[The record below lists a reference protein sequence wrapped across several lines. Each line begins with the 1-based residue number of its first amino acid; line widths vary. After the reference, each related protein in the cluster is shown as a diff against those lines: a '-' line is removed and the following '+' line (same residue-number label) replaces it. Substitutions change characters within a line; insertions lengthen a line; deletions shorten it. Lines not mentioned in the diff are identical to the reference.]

1 MGRIVCDVYLLCE
14 CFVFV
19 VLSEMCVCEG
29 TVIPKRHL
37 LENRRILFNA
47 LWFCVSCIYF
57 RFRMSDLNPIASIQ
71 QSGLR
76 PHPSYTQTCMHSRPN
91 LLTHSVV
98 TLNCTRSLF
107 LPINIKY
114 TTRNISSVPNLSSG
128 HMTWRRLHM
137 HHRVCACVRACAC
150 SMAEISVASDIPA
163 FRVDIAIHQRR
174 ACIRSRDDNNQH

>member
-1 MGRIVCDVYLLCE
+1 MGLSEDKGSVLGRIVCDVYLLCE

-29 TVIPKRHL
+29 TVIPKGICWRI
-37 LENRRILFNA
+37 ESILFNA
-47 LWFCVSCIYF
+47 LWFCVSCICF

-114 TTRNISSVPNLSSG
+114 TTHTTSLLFPICLLV
-128 HMTWRRLHM
+128 T
-137 HHRVCACVRACAC
+137 
-150 SMAEISVASDIPA
+150 
-163 FRVDIAIHQRR
+163 
-174 ACIRSRDDNNQH
+174 